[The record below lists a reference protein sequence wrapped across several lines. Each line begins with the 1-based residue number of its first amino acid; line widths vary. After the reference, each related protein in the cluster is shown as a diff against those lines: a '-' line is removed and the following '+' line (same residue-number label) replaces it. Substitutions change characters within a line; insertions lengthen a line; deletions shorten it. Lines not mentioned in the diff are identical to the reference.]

1 MYDTFIMTN
10 MRLHNLCIE
19 FVFYYFGVVRIFCF
33 QCLGM
38 GLKTISLGII
48 VEVNIQLQAQQ
59 HIAFSSASCDA
70 F

>member
-1 MYDTFIMTN
+1 
-10 MRLHNLCIE
+10 MRLHNLIC
-19 FVFYYFGVVRIFCF
+19 FLYYFGVVRIFSF

-59 HIAFSSASCDA
+59 HIAFASASCNA
-70 F
+70 C

>member
-1 MYDTFIMTN
+1 
-10 MRLHNLCIE
+10 MRLHNLYIK
-19 FVFYYFGVVRIFCF
+19 FVFFYYFGIVRKFGFECI
-33 QCLGM
+33 GM
-38 GLKTISLGII
+38 GLKTISLRII

>member
-1 MYDTFIMTN
+1 MITQFILN
-10 MRLHNLCIE
+10 SVSLL
-19 FVFYYFGVVRIFCF
+19 FGAVRIFCF